1 MDTTNIEGDTLA
13 SRDDT
18 NSNSTIAFQA
28 DDGLPE
34 LDEVSASDEAKQLAL
49 AIASAGLD
57 KKATGVEI
65 IDVSGKVDYAELI
78 VLMSGRRDR
87 HVHAIASGIQRQL
100 KESHSVAPLSV
111 EGQTASQW
119 VLIDFNDVVVH
130 VFQEDARCFY
140 DLEGLWIDAER
151 MVIPDPPDRR
161 AVD

>member
-1 MDTTNIEGDTLA
+1 MDTTNIEGDTLG

-18 NSNSTIAFQA
+18 NSNSTIAFKT

>member
-1 MDTTNIEGDTLA
+1 
-13 SRDDT
+13 
-18 NSNSTIAFQA
+18 
-28 DDGLPE
+28 
-34 LDEVSASDEAKQLAL
+34 
-49 AIASAGLD
+49 
-57 KKATGVEI
+57 
-65 IDVSGKVDYAELI
+65 
-78 VLMSGRRDR
+78 MSGRRDR